1 MMMTRRTFL
10 RSLALLTLGMGMGL
24 PERKARAFGRSSLFT
39 PAVARHG
46 GDWDARLPALRS
58 LCWELSQRTSIRV
71 FPEPKPVALD
81 SKELFASPF
90 LYFGG
95 TRAFPALDDGSIK
108 NLRHFLDMGGF
119 LLADAGDGSNGQGF
133 DASMTREFQR
143 LFPGRQLV
151 RLPAEHVIFKSYYLL
166 DRQAGRVHTRP
177 FLTAIL
183 DEGGQAKA
191 VYSQNDL
198 LGAFQRDEL
207 GEWAFEV
214 LPGGRTQ
221 RELALRVAVNL
232 AMYSLCLDYKSDL
245 LHLPFLMKRR
255 R

>member
-1 MMMTRRTFL
+1 MTRRTFL
-10 RSLALLTLGMGMGL
+10 RDLALLSLGMGLAPREG
-24 PERKARAFGRSSLFT
+24 RAFGRSSLFT
-39 PAVARHG
+39 PAIARHG
-46 GDWDARLPALRS
+46 GDWDARLPALRT

-71 FPEPKPVALD
+71 FPEPKPAALD

-95 TRAFPALDDGSIK
+95 TRAFPALSDVSIQ
-108 NLRHFLDMGGF
+108 NLRRFLDMGGF

-133 DASMTREFQR
+133 DASMSRAFRR
-143 LFPGRQLV
+143 LFPDRELV

-166 DRQAGRVHTRP
+166 DRQAGRVNTRP
-177 FLTAIL
+177 FLTAVL
-183 DEGGQAKA
+183 EGGGQARA

-198 LGAFQRDEL
+198 LGAFQRDDL